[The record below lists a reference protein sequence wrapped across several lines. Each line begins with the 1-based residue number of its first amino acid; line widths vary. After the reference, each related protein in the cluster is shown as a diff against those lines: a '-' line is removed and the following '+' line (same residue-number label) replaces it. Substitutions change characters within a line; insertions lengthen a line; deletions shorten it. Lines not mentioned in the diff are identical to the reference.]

1 MIFLLLYPG
10 MAQDQKQEAII
21 EAAIKRFAHFGVNK
35 TTMNEIAADLSI
47 SKALLYYYFPDKKN
61 LFAAVLQ
68 HIAQISASLT
78 DEELK
83 RETDPMKA
91 VSFFLERRTEF
102 IIKYY
107 NIVEFLRSFKPN
119 NIPKELESLFS
130 NIRKQEL
137 DRITSIIEKGVQQ
150 KLFKI
155 ENAGKTAELYYD
167 FLEGFRSS
175 FFLRQPTIFPEKKQ
189 FQAILKKE
197 KEFSAIF
204 FKGLTK

>member
-1 MIFLLLYPG
+1 
-10 MAQDQKQEAII
+10 MAQDQKQELII

-68 HIAQISASLT
+68 HIAQISAAST
-78 DEELK
+78 DAEIK
-83 RETDPMKA
+83 REPDPMKA
-91 VSFFLERRTEF
+91 VSVFLERRTEF

-107 NIVEFLRSFKPN
+107 NIIEFLRSFKPTN
-119 NIPKELESLFS
+119 MPKELEILFT

-137 DRITSIIEKGVQQ
+137 NRIDGIIEKGRQNG
-150 KLFKI
+150 LFKI
-155 ENAGKTAELYYD
+155 DHAEKTAELYYD

-204 FKGLTK
+204 FKGLTS